1 MRDVDRKGI
10 KLTEKIDKKESLS
23 FGEIFLM
30 VLGDFLNLLKF

>member
-23 FGEIFLM
+23 FGEIFFN
-30 VLGDFLNLLKF
+30 GFGEIFLIC